1 MPRSALARASLS
13 RRQALVGAAVGAGW
27 LTGCQAP
34 RPPLR
39 VGSIVFPGYELTFLA
54 RELGLLRSGELH
66 LVEMSSNTD
75 TLRAL
80 ALGRLEAANLT
91 LDEVLV
97 GRNEGLDLRVV
108 LVLDVSAGADVVM
121 ATPAVATLADLKGR
135 RIGAEEGATGAV
147 MLGALLDAAGLSV
160 DQVHKVPT
168 TLVYSVEAFK
178 NQRLD
183 AIVTAEPWASELEAQ
198 GAHRLFDS
206 SAAPG
211 LIVDVLAVR
220 GDALARSPD
229 TVRQLVAGHLTALAR
244 FRAEP
249 AQVAPAMAARLRLTP
264 DGVPG
269 AFRGLD
275 LPDAA
280 ANRRWLTAGGDLQ
293 RAATH
298 LGRLML
304 ERQLIG
310 QAPDLAALADPRFL
324 PPP

>member
-1 MPRSALARASLS
+1 MTLSGPTSAFLPRRAVVL
-13 RRQALVGAAVGAGW
+13 GAASAALLAG
-27 LTGCQAP
+27 CRAP

-54 RELGLLRSGELH
+54 RELGLLRSDELR

-97 GRNEGLDLRVV
+97 GRNEGLDLKVV

-135 RIGAEEGATGAV
+135 RIGLEEGATGAV
-147 MLGALLDAAGLSV
+147 MLGAMLDAAKLSV

-178 NQRLD
+178 SQRLD
-183 AIVTAEPWASELEAQ
+183 AIVTTEPWASELEAQ

-220 GDALARSPD
+220 ADALARSPD
-229 TVRQLVAGHLTALAR
+229 AVRQLVAGHLTALSR

-249 AQVAPAMAARLRLTP
+249 DKLAPAMAARMRLAP
-264 DGVPG
+264 ADVPQ

-280 ANRRWLTAGGDLQ
+280 RNHRWLTPGGDLQ
-293 RAATH
+293 RAATR

-304 ERQLIG
+304 ERHLIG
-310 QAPDLAALADPRFL
+310 RAPDLSALADPRFL
-324 PPP
+324 PTP